1 VSRRHRDLVLLVVRF
16 PCLAA
21 GRGRDFDAD
30 CAAHYTEMGRRIGA
44 MTVEF
49 LTEMGNEPDY
59 IGGTA
64 AGV

>member
-1 VSRRHRDLVLLVVRF
+1 
-16 PCLAA
+16 LAA